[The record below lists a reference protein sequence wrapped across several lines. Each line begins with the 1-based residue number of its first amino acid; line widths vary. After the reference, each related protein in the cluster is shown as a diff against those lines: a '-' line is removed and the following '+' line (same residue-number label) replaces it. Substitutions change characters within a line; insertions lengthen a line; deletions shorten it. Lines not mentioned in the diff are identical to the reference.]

1 MAMVKS
7 DVNSMAVRAM
17 ASAAIMFRFPDA
29 RNDRI
34 LRRQMVFLFF
44 TFTLYHPPSPRRKD
58 SSILDPYGT
67 IRKLGNL
74 FIVCNHHNGLGVFL
88 A

>member
-1 MAMVKS
+1 
-7 DVNSMAVRAM
+7 
-17 ASAAIMFRFPDA
+17 
-29 RNDRI
+29 
-34 LRRQMVFLFF
+34 MVFLFF